1 MKRENDSSEMNVE
14 NERLVVPLSL
24 KGSFS
29 VHRQSLRSFH
39 SRPGGNGTR
48 SERSVA
54 QGTTSGVNDDGRG

>member
-1 MKRENDSSEMNVE
+1 VKRENDSSEMNVE

-39 SRPGGNGTR
+39 PRPGGNGTR